1 MLPFFFISLQV
12 VNALTDI
19 SEGNTCHIG
28 SGDYSPTRSHSC
40 YSDSDFD
47 ESEDEMQGPLECEGE
62 IQSLS
67 SECIASN
74 SISQMIVRQPP
85 SPPIQS
91 ISSSGSSSFE
101 FYDEST
107 SDCGAQN
114 EGNIIEI

>member
-28 SGDYSPTRSHSC
+28 SGDYSPARSHSC

-47 ESEDEMQGPLECEGE
+47 ESEDEVQGPLECEGE

-67 SECIASN
+67 SDSECIASN

-85 SPPIQS
+85 SPPIQVAQAHL
-91 ISSSGSSSFE
+91 SFMMNQLVFVE
-101 FYDEST
+101 HRMK
-107 SDCGAQN
+107 G
-114 EGNIIEI
+114 I